1 MNTPAET
8 LLLIDDDAEL
18 CSLMREFFGEMNI
31 ALDVANDGEQ
41 GLAKALSGKYAMVIL
56 DVMMPRLDGFGVLKG
71 LRQKSNVP
79 VLMLTARAEQQSRIL
94 GLNEG
99 ADDYLAK
106 PFDPYELLA
115 RVRAILRRSQPPPA
129 SQDPIEVMGVRMDP
143 RARTVTRDGHPIDV
157 TAAEFDVL
165 EMLLRSAGRVVTR
178 DEIANRLYQ
187 RASTP
192 FDRAIDVHVS
202 HLRKKLDI
210 PRNWLRTIRGSGY
223 QFCLEENAEAE
234 P

>member
-1 MNTPAET
+1 MNTPSET
-8 LLLIDDDAEL
+8 LLLIDDDTEL
-18 CSLMREFFGEMNI
+18 CSLMREFFAEMNI
-31 ALDVANDGEQ
+31 ALDVAHDGEQ
-41 GLAKALSGKYAMVIL
+41 GLARALSGKYAMVIL
-56 DVMMPRLDGFGVLKG
+56 DVMMPRLDGFGVLNR

-79 VLMLTARAEQQSRIL
+79 VLMLTARAEQQSRIE

-115 RVRAILRRSQPPPA
+115 RVRAILRRSQPPSA
-129 SQDPIEVMGVRMDP
+129 SQEPIEVMGVRMDP

-165 EMLLRSAGRVVTR
+165 ELLLRSAGRVVTR
-178 DEIANRLYQ
+178 DELANRLYQ
-187 RASTP
+187 RDSTP

>member
-1 MNTPAET
+1 MNAPSET
-8 LLLIDDDAEL
+8 LLLVDDDTEL
-18 CSLMREFFGEMNI
+18 CSLMREFFAEMNI
-31 ALDVANDGEQ
+31 ALEVAHDGEQ
-41 GLAKALSGKYAMVIL
+41 GLAKAISGRYAMVIL
-56 DVMMPRLDGFGVLKG
+56 DVMMPRLDGFGVLMG
-71 LRQKSNVP
+71 LRRQSNVP
-79 VLMLTARAEQQSRIL
+79 VLMLTARAGQQSRIQ

-115 RVRAILRRSQPPPA
+115 RVRAILRRSQPPSA
-129 SQDPIEVMGVRMDP
+129 SQEPIEVMGVRMDP
-143 RARTVTRDGHPIDV
+143 RARTVTRGGQPIDV

-165 EMLLRSAGRVVTR
+165 ELLLRSAGRVVTR
-178 DEIANRLYQ
+178 DELANRLYQ
-187 RASTP
+187 RDSTP

>member
-1 MNTPAET
+1 MNAPSET
-8 LLLIDDDAEL
+8 LLLVDDDTEL
-18 CSLMREFFGEMNI
+18 CSLMREFFAEMNI
-31 ALDVANDGEQ
+31 VLEVAHDGEQ
-41 GLAKALSGKYAMVIL
+41 GLAKAISGRYAMVIL

-71 LRQKSNVP
+71 LRRQSNVP
-79 VLMLTARAEQQSRIL
+79 VLMLTARAGQQSRIQ

-115 RVRAILRRSQPPPA
+115 RVRAILRRSQPPSA
-129 SQDPIEVMGVRMDP
+129 SQEPIEVMGVRMDP
-143 RARTVTRDGHPIDV
+143 RARTVTRGGQPIDV

-165 EMLLRSAGRVVTR
+165 ELLLRSAGRVVTR
-178 DEIANRLYQ
+178 DELANRLYQ
-187 RASTP
+187 RDSTP